1 MRNLFTLLFI
11 CVLGIANT
19 QAQITVTS
27 INLNSGEQC
36 ETLAVTVTGTNF
48 GVFSHVLPLEFT
60 QTSSTTTFYGAVTS
74 HSSNTILADV
84 TIPSNVPTGW
94 YDVVVYNP
102 NIIYPPFNSTGVL
115 SNGFEVTAPTTT
127 ATLIL
132 GNNITTLQST
142 ETYSVSQVV
151 GSTFTW
157 FVDNLAGIILNGQ
170 GTNSINLQ
178 WANNAGT
185 YDVCVVETN
194 VWGCIL
200 DTLCLSVNV
209 GPSSNIEDYNLTNNK
224 KWVRIIDALGRETNP
239 SKNPNTTL
247 FYIYDDGTVKKKQFI
262 E

>member
-1 MRNLFTLLFI
+1 MRNLFTLLFV
-11 CVLGIANT
+11 CVFGIANVE
-19 QAQITVTS
+19 AQIVVNS
-27 INLNSGEQC
+27 IVPNSGENC
-36 ETLAVTVTGTNF
+36 ETLSVTISGSGF
-48 GVFSHVLPLEFT
+48 GQFSHVSPPEFT
-60 QTSSTTTFYGAVTS
+60 QTSSTTTFYGSVN
-74 HSSNTILADV
+74 SSNYTSILFTADV
-84 TIPSNVPTGW
+84 TIPNNAPAGW
-94 YDVVVYNP
+94 YDVIVTNTGG
-102 NIIYPPFNSTGVL
+102 SGVL

-151 GSTFTW
+151 GSIYTW
-157 FVDNLAGIILNGQ
+157 FVDNSAGIILSGN

-200 DTLCLSVNV
+200 DTLCLSVTV
-209 GPSSNIEDYNLTNNK
+209 GSGSSIEDYNLTNK
-224 KWVRIIDALGRETNP
+224 KLVKIIDALGRETNP

-247 FYIYDDGTVKKKQFI
+247 FYIYNDGTVKKKQFI

>member
-27 INLNSGEQC
+27 INPNSGEQC

-60 QTSSTTTFYGAVTS
+60 QTSSTTTFYGTVN
-74 HSSNTILADV
+74 SSNYTSFLFTADV
-84 TIPSNVPTGW
+84 TIPNSAPAGW
-94 YDVVVYNP
+94 YDVIVN
-102 NIIYPPFNSTGVL
+102 NFFGGLGVL

-142 ETYSVSQVV
+142 ETYAVSQVI

-157 FVDNLAGIILNGQ
+157 FISGSGIIQSGQ
-170 GTNSINLQ
+170 GTNSILIQ
-178 WANNAGT
+178 WGNNAGT

-194 VWGCIL
+194 VFGCIL

-209 GPSSNIEDYNLTNNK
+209 GSGSNIEDYNLTNK
-224 KWVRIIDALGRETNP
+224 KLVKIIDALGIKVRLT
-239 SKNPNTTL
+239 PNRKTIL
-247 FYIYDDGTVKKKQFI
+247 FYIYDDGTVEKKRFT

>member
-1 MRNLFTLLFI
+1 MKNLFTLLFI

-19 QAQITVTS
+19 EAQITVTS
-27 INLNSGEQC
+27 IAPNSGEKC
-36 ETLAVTVTGTNF
+36 ETLAVTVNGSGF
-48 GVFSHVLPLEFT
+48 DQFSHMSLEFV
-60 QTSSTTTFYGAVTS
+60 QASSTTSFYGILNY
-74 HSSNTILADV
+74 SSVSILLADV
-84 TIPSNVPTGW
+84 TIPNNAPTGW
-94 YDVVVYNP
+94 YDVEVTYS
-102 NIIYPPFNSTGVL
+102 FQSGVL
-115 SNGFEVTAPTTT
+115 SNGFEVIATTTT

-151 GSTFTW
+151 GSIYTW
-157 FVDNLAGIILNGQ
+157 FVDNSAGIILSGN

-200 DTLCLSVNV
+200 DTLCLSVTV
-209 GPSSNIEDYNLTNNK
+209 GSGSNIEDYNLTNK
-224 KWVRIIDALGRETNP
+224 KLVKIIDALGRETNP

-247 FYIYDDGTVKKKQFI
+247 FYIYNDGTVKKKQFI